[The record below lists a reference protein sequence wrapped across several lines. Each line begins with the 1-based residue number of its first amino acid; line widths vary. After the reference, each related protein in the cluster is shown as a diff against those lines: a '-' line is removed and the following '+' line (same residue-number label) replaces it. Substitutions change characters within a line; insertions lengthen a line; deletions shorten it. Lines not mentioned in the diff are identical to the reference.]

1 MCINI
6 LHNTSLWRLSLLV
19 VLLMFLNQMA
29 VADVWTFIDEKGL
42 AHFANTQLD
51 ARYEVFFRDA
61 AESEPAGRQTG
72 SENPAY
78 APAGTSRVVTYF
90 EISPQVKAVKRHL
103 REASQK
109 HRIDLELLQAI
120 VATESGFDPLV
131 VSPRGA
137 VGLMQLTPETALRFG
152 VQADSKTPIEKKLT
166 DPRTNIQAGS
176 RYLAYLLALFPGE
189 IELALAAYNA
199 GEGAVMR
206 AGRNIPN
213 FQETQRYVKTVMQ
226 LYLALKPPAQ
236 LASRKAAIRPG
247 SGRIRVTM
255 GGAVNRGNLPPTPA
269 TVPPVSVDI
278 FNF

>member
-1 MCINI
+1 MCINN
-6 LHNTSLWRLSLLV
+6 LHKTSLWRLSLLLV
-19 VLLMFLNQMA
+19 MLMFLNQMA
-29 VADVWTFIDEKGL
+29 VADVWTFIDETGR
-42 AHFANTQLD
+42 AHFANTQID

-61 AESEPAGRQTG
+61 VASEPQPPGA
-72 SENPAY
+72 ENPAT

-90 EISPQVKAVKRHL
+90 EISPQVKAVKHHL
-103 REASQK
+103 REAAQK
-109 HRIDLELLQAI
+109 QRIDLELLQAI

-131 VSPRGA
+131 VSPKGA
-137 VGLMQLTPETALRFG
+137 IGLMQLTPETALRFG
-152 VQADSKTPIEKKLT
+152 VRSDAKTPIEKKLT

-189 IELALAAYNA
+189 MELALAAYNA

-255 GGAVNRGNLPPTPA
+255 GGAVNRGNLPPTPV
-269 TVPPVSVDI
+269 TVPPVPVDI